1 VKPAH
6 RSVSMLDPA
15 DGSPILAHVARLT
28 RRAFA
33 LGGTLG
39 LVAVPLACALPPPP
53 TPTRPALT
61 RPPTREPT
69 AKLIP
74 YVSGGLGLF
83 RDEWEARYGPPVS
96 STASFVL
103 YRGGIGASFA
113 NGMVWYVEREWN
125 FADAVGQ
132 DLARAESRRFL
143 PGDAGAMSEHE
154 TRFLRRYDRYFSA
167 ALAARFAS
175 VASSDNAVDLWLGQP
190 AGWFIVFYRDVGERV
205 WSLALSTGN
214 NPDLNERSRL

>member
-1 VKPAH
+1 MA
-6 RSVSMLDPA
+6 RM
-15 DGSPILAHVARLT
+15 ARLS

-39 LVAVPLACALPPPP
+39 LVTVPLACAFPPPATPTRTIVPRPP
-53 TPTRPALT
+53 TP
-61 RPPTREPT
+61 EPT
-69 AKLIP
+69 ATPVP

-96 STASFVL
+96 STGSFVF

-125 FADAVGQ
+125 FADAVDQ

-167 ALAARFAS
+167 SMAARFAS
-175 VASSDNAVDLWLGQP
+175 VASSDDAVDLWLGQP
-190 AGWFIVFYRDVGERV
+190 AGWFIVFYRDIGARV